1 VAAAG
6 HVWGHRS
13 ALEVFA
19 LHLPPNLCNG
29 AAAVSN
35 EGEVWSG
42 AVAAVCS
49 DGRRGGAVGSAAPAL
64 ARHCAVLVRRGWR
77 TGAGEKHGHKQNVG
91 AGKIK
96 MLIYLSYLG
105 LSSEKFR

>member
-1 VAAAG
+1 MV
-6 HVWGHRS
+6 
-13 ALEVFA
+13 
-19 LHLPPNLCNG
+19 
-29 AAAVSN
+29 
-35 EGEVWSG
+35 
-42 AVAAVCS
+42 
-49 DGRRGGAVGSAAPAL
+49 GRGSRRVLGWVHGGAVGSAAPAAL

>member
-1 VAAAG
+1 MV
-6 HVWGHRS
+6 
-13 ALEVFA
+13 
-19 LHLPPNLCNG
+19 
-29 AAAVSN
+29 
-35 EGEVWSG
+35 
-42 AVAAVCS
+42 
-49 DGRRGGAVGSAAPAL
+49 GRGSRRVLGWVHGGAVGSAAPAL